1 MGHVPQEPFRSE
13 GENPQLQGRQR
24 RGTSARGRVRPR
36 SGLNHNRDLGSRG
49 EQLVVD
55 WYRRR
60 GHDIVDRNW
69 RCRGGEIDIVATQ
82 ANVLVFCEVK
92 TRATDRFGSPAHA
105 VTLDKQR
112 RLRRLAVAWMS
123 AHGFR

>member
-1 MGHVPQEPFRSE
+1 M
-13 GENPQLQGRQR
+13 
-24 RGTSARGRVRPR
+24 
-36 SGLNHNRDLGSRG
+36 
-49 EQLVVD
+49 VD

-69 RCRGGEIDIVATQ
+69 RCRDGEIDIVATQ

-105 VTLDKQR
+105 VTPDKQR
-112 RLRRLAVAWMS
+112 RLRRLAVAWMVARGVRNARLRFDVACVIGVGDNARVDVIES
-123 AHGFR
+123 AF